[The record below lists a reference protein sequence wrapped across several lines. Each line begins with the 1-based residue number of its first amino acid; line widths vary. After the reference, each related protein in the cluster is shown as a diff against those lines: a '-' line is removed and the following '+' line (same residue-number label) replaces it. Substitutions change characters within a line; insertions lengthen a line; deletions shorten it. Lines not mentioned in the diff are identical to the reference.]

1 MVDKLIVER
10 VHELAKVP
18 DKAHNE
24 DAGFDLYSVED
35 YILQPGE
42 FKSID
47 TGIKIQ
53 LPKNTVADIRPKS
66 GLAANYGITVL
77 NTPGTVD
84 EGYTG
89 NIGVILINHSKV
101 PYEIKTGK
109 KIAQMVILH
118 LHPIDL
124 TEGRIYTDTARGEGK
139 YGSSG
144 LDNNIC
150 NYEGEILW

>member
-1 MVDKLIVER
+1 MVDRLIVER
-10 VHELAKVP
+10 VHELAKIP
-18 DKAHNE
+18 DKAHPE

-66 GLAANYGITVL
+66 GLAVNYGITVL

-101 PYEIKTGK
+101 PYEIKVGK
-109 KIAQMVILH
+109 KIAQMVILN
-118 LHPIDL
+118 LPIINIIEKQINL
-124 TEGRIYTDTARGEGK
+124 NTSRGEGK

-144 LDNNIC
+144 LDNN
-150 NYEGEILW
+150 

>member
-1 MVDKLIVER
+1 MVDRLIVER
-10 VHELAKVP
+10 VHELAKIP
-18 DKAHNE
+18 DKAHPE

-53 LPKNTVADIRPKS
+53 LPRNTVADIRPNS
-66 GLAANYGITVL
+66 GLAANFGITVL

-101 PYEIKTGK
+101 PYEIKAGK
-109 KIAQMVILH
+109 KLAQMVILH
-118 LHPIDL
+118 LYPVSII
-124 TEGRIYTDTARGEGK
+124 EREINKDTSRGEGK

-144 LDNNIC
+144 LDNN
-150 NYEGEILW
+150 

>member
-1 MVDKLIVER
+1 MVDRLIVER
-10 VHELAKVP
+10 VHELAKIP
-18 DKAHNE
+18 DKAHPE

-53 LPKNTVADIRPKS
+53 LPRNTVADIRPKS

-101 PYEIKTGK
+101 PYEIKVGK
-109 KIAQMVILH
+109 KIAQMVILN
-118 LHPIDL
+118 LPIINIIEKQINL
-124 TEGRIYTDTARGEGK
+124 NTSRGEGK

-144 LDNNIC
+144 LDNN
-150 NYEGEILW
+150 

>member
-47 TGIKIQ
+47 TGIRIQ

-66 GLAANYGITVL
+66 GLAVNYGITVL

-101 PYEIKTGK
+101 PYEIKVGK
-109 KIAQMVILH
+109 KIAQMVILN
-118 LHPIDL
+118 LPIINIIEKQINL
-124 TEGRIYTDTARGEGK
+124 NTSRGEGK

-144 LDNNIC
+144 LDNN
-150 NYEGEILW
+150 

>member
-1 MVDKLIVER
+1 MIDQLIVER

-35 YILQPGE
+35 YVLQPGE

-47 TGIKIQ
+47 TGIRIQ

-66 GLAANYGITVL
+66 GLAANFGITVL

-101 PYEIKTGK
+101 PYEIKAGK
-109 KIAQMVILH
+109 KIAQMVIL
-118 LHPIDL
+118 DL
-124 TEGRIYTDTARGEGK
+124 CPVKVAEGEINTDTDRGEGK

-144 LDNNIC
+144 LDNN
-150 NYEGEILW
+150 